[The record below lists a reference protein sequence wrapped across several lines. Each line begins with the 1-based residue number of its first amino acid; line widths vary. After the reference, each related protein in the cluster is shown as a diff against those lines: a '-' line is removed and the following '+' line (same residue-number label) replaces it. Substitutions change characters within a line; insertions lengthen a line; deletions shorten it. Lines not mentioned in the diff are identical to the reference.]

1 MPPLTLHTV
10 IAKRVGSELGNRPD
24 GRAFARTLDEDPGS
38 FYLGSTAPD
47 IRILT
52 RWERER
58 THFFDLHNFDRQ
70 DGVRAMFEAYPAL
83 ATPAGLNPATVAFI
97 AGYLSHLVMDEVWI
111 NDIYRP
117 FFGPCSPQG
126 GDVRANIMDRA
137 IQYELDRQT
146 RADRESV
153 SHIVK
158 ELARTALDVEVGF
171 IDKDTIA
178 RWRALT
184 VEAVNQ
190 PPDWERFRYLG
201 GRALKA
207 AGLDSAADY
216 AEFLKTVPDLL
227 AETTAYLT
235 PERIQT
241 FLENSVREALEAIR
255 EYLD

>member
-10 IAKRVGSELGNRPD
+10 IAKRVAGELRHRPD
-24 GRAFARTLDEDPGS
+24 GRASARLLDEDPGS

-52 RWERER
+52 RWERQR

-70 DGVRAMFEAYPAL
+70 DGVGAMFEAYPAL
-83 ATPAGLNPATVAFI
+83 AQPAALNPATVAFV
-97 AGYLSHLVMDEVWI
+97 AGYISHLVMDEIWI
-111 NDIYRP
+111 NDMYRP

-146 RADRESV
+146 RADREAV
-153 SHIVK
+153 SDIVK
-158 ELARTALDVEVGF
+158 ELARTALEVEVGF

-184 VEAVNQ
+184 MEAVNQ
-190 PPDWERFRYLG
+190 PPDWAHFRYLA
-201 GRALKA
+201 GRALRA
-207 AGLDSAADY
+207 AGLDGAQDY
-216 AEFLKTVPDLL
+216 AEFLKTLPDLL
-227 AETTAYLT
+227 VETTAYLT
-235 PERIQT
+235 RERIQA
-241 FLENSVREALEAIR
+241 FFDRSVKEAREAIR

>member
-83 ATPAGLNPATVAFI
+83 AKPAGLNPATVAFI
-97 AGYLSHLVMDEVWI
+97 AGYLSHLVMDESGSTI
-111 NDIYRP
+111 SALLR
-117 FFGPCSPQG
+117 PCSPQG

-137 IQYELDRQT
+137 ISTSWTGRRGPT
-146 RADRESV
+146 AKSV

-158 ELARTALDVEVGF
+158 ELARTALDVEWASS
-171 IDKDTIA
+171 IRIRSPA
-178 RWRALT
+178 
-184 VEAVNQ
+184 
-190 PPDWERFRYLG
+190 G
-201 GRALKA
+201 GH
-207 AGLDSAADY
+207 
-216 AEFLKTVPDLL
+216 
-227 AETTAYLT
+227 
-235 PERIQT
+235 
-241 FLENSVREALEAIR
+241 
-255 EYLD
+255 

>member
-10 IAKRVGSELGNRPD
+10 VAKRVGGELRH
-24 GRAFARTLDEDPGS
+24 RLLDEDPGS

-83 ATPAGLNPATVAFI
+83 ARPAGLNPATAAFI
-97 AGYLSHLVMDEVWI
+97 AGYMAHLVMDEIWI

-146 RADRESV
+146 RSDREAV
-153 SHIVK
+153 AHIVK

-184 VEAVNQ
+184 LEAVNQ
-190 PPDWERFRYLG
+190 PPDWEHFRYLA
-201 GRALKA
+201 GRALRA
-207 AGLDSAADY
+207 AGLDGAADY

-235 PERIQT
+235 KERIQA
-241 FLENSVREALEAIR
+241 FLERSVKETLEAIR